1 MVKNI
6 NKKIFTLAFRSALLV
21 IGGFFIY
28 EILKEAEY
36 TWLKYETG
44 NYHLHLIKKKFLH
57 FVLVFFVD
65 LFILYLLVYLFKF
78 TL

>member
-21 IGGFFIY
+21 IGSFFIY
-28 EILKEAEY
+28 EIIKEAEY

-44 NYHLHLIKKKFLH
+44 NYYLHLVGKKLLH
-57 FVLVFFVD
+57 FILVFFVD
-65 LFILYLLVYLFKF
+65 LFILYVLIYLFKF
-78 TL
+78 TI

>member
-28 EILKEAEY
+28 EILKEAEH

-44 NYHLHLIKKKFLH
+44 NYHLHLIKKKIIH